1 MDLNFSRRMAIILKK
16 CEQRTR
22 GLNRL
27 KIEPYDI
34 LLSIVSDKDLI
45 TGSYIMKSS
54 KIFDSDSIE
63 ILKNSLR
70 QLVKKGEEQSQF
82 IVFDVV
88 ESPDTKKMYIEAE
101 RFALEMGDNA
111 IEPEHVV
118 PAIYLT
124 NPVSREV
131 LDSIEF
137 DLTKYITIIKKGKGK
152 DEDGESIDT
161 DSSSLTP
168 IADYLCKDL
177 TKMARENNL
186 DPAFG
191 RDSEIERVLQI
202 LGRRK
207 KNNPVLIGKP
217 GVGKTAIVEAL
228 ADRIVRNLVPDVIK
242 NKRILSLDVG
252 SLVAGTKYRGQFE
265 ERLKNLIKELEENKN
280 IILFIDELHTIIGT
294 GSAEGSIDAANML
307 KPQLS
312 RGDIQCIGATT
323 LSEYHKY
330 IEKDGALERRFQP
343 VDVKEMDVEQ
353 TTIILKKIKHK
364 YEDFHNVEYSNT
376 AIEDAVR
383 FSEMYITDR
392 VLPDK
397 AIDVIDEAGSKVN
410 MELSIKINNQI
421 EKMEKELKETISQK
435 EFFASVNKY
444 KLAGEKRTK
453 QIELE
458 NKIKALKEIHT
469 KEHNKIKVNETV
481 IKEVISLWTGIP
493 VDKLSAENQKD
504 LVKLEQSF
512 LEDVIGQ
519 DHAVSTV
526 SKAIK
531 LTLLGIKNP
540 TKPRISMLFLGPSGV
555 GKTML
560 AKKISDLVHSHKDAF
575 MRFDMSEYSLEH
587 ELAKMVGSPPGYV
600 GFEEPGRLTE
610 FVKRNPY
617 SLLLFD
623 EIEKAHPNIYNIFL
637 QILDAGIL
645 TDAHHRTVDF
655 KNTIIIFT
663 SNIGT
668 NENSKHAGF
677 GESSSDKEILKSNL
691 MEKMK
696 ETFRVEFIN
705 RLDNVIVFNK
715 LTKENVREIMYKHLA
730 NLKET
735 YSKKNYRISF
745 AHDIASY
752 LADKTYDSNFGARIV
767 DRAIQENIENRI
779 TEEILSDKFTPSKEL
794 CFELSEKGISINY
807 IENLKSAVKAEEDH

>member
-34 LLSIVSDKDLI
+34 LLSILSDKDLI
-45 TGSYIMKSS
+45 TGSYVARAAKTT
-54 KIFDSDSIE
+54 DSDTLE
-63 ILKNSLR
+63 IIKNSLR

-101 RFALEMGDNA
+101 RFALEMGDTA
-111 IEPEHVV
+111 IEPEHAVS
-118 PAIYLT
+118 AIYLT
-124 NPVSREV
+124 NAPSREV
-131 LDSIEF
+131 LDSVEF
-137 DLTKYITIIKKGKGK
+137 DLARYIALIKKGRGK
-152 DEDGESIDT
+152 EEEGDGLET
-161 DSSSLTP
+161 DSSSMTP
-168 IADYLCKDL
+168 IADYLCKDM
-177 TKMARENNL
+177 TKLARENKL
-186 DPAFG
+186 DPALG

-228 ADRIVRNLVPDVIK
+228 ADRIVKNTVPEVIK

-343 VDVKEMDVEQ
+343 VDVKEMDAAQ
-353 TTIILKKIKHK
+353 TVMILKKIKHK
-364 YEDFHNVEYSNT
+364 YEDFHNVEYSDS
-376 AIEDAVR
+376 AIEEAVTL
-383 FSEMYITDR
+383 SQTYITDR

-421 EKMEKELKETISQK
+421 EKMEKELKETVSQK

-453 QIELE
+453 QLELE
-458 NKIKALKEIHT
+458 SKIKALKEIHT
-469 KEHNKIKVNETV
+469 KEHNRIKVNEAI

-493 VDKLSAENQKD
+493 VDKLNAESQKD
-504 LVKLEQSF
+504 LVKLEHSF
-512 LEDVIGQ
+512 REDVVGQ
-519 DHAVSTV
+519 EHAITTV

-540 TKPRISMLFLGPSGV
+540 AKPRISMLFLGPSGV

-575 MRFDMSEYSLEH
+575 MRFDMSEYSSEH
-587 ELAKMVGSPPGYV
+587 EIAKMIGSPPGYV

-668 NENSKHAGF
+668 SENTKQMGF
-677 GESSSDKEILKSNL
+677 GDSSSGQKALKENL

-696 ETFRVEFIN
+696 ETFKIEFIN
-705 RLDNVIVFNK
+705 RLDNVIVFNR
-715 LTKENVREIMYKHLA
+715 LTENDVREIMQKHLRLVKDA
-730 NLKET
+730 
-735 YSKKNYRISF
+735 YMKKNYRISF
-745 AHDIASY
+745 SSDMADF
-752 LADKTYDSNFGARIV
+752 LANLAYDANFGARVV
-767 DRAIQENIENRI
+767 DRAIQENVENRI
-779 TEEILSDKFTPSKEL
+779 TEEILSDRFTPHNEL
-794 CFELSEKGISINY
+794 CFSVKSKSIEIIY
-807 IENLKSAVKAEEDH
+807 KENTKNAVKAEEDN

>member
-27 KIEPYDI
+27 KVEPYDI
-34 LLSIVSDKDLI
+34 LLSILSDKDLI
-45 TGSYIMKSS
+45 TGNYVMKAS
-54 KIFDSDSIE
+54 KSTDSDTIE
-63 ILKNSLR
+63 IIKNSLR

-82 IVFDVV
+82 IVFDVS
-88 ESPDTKKMYIEAE
+88 ESADTKKMYMEAE
-101 RFALEMGDNA
+101 RFALEMGDTA
-111 IEPEHVV
+111 IEPEHAVT
-118 PAIYLT
+118 AIYVT
-124 NPVSREV
+124 NPPSREV
-131 LDSIEF
+131 LDSVEF
-137 DLTKYITIIKKGKGK
+137 DLAKYIAIIKRGKGK
-152 DEDGESIDT
+152 EEDGESIET
-161 DSSSLTP
+161 DSSSQTP

-186 DPAFG
+186 DPALG

-228 ADRIVRNLVPDVIK
+228 ADRIVKNLVPDVIK

-312 RGDIQCIGATT
+312 RGEIQCIGATT

-343 VDVKEMDVEQ
+343 VDVKEMDVVQ
-353 TTIILKKIKHK
+353 TTAILKKIKHK
-364 YEDFHNVEYSNT
+364 YEDFHNVEYSDL
-376 AIEDAVR
+376 AIEEAVNL
-383 FSEMYITDR
+383 SQMYITDR

-421 EKMEKELKETISQK
+421 EKMEKELRETISQK

-453 QIELE
+453 QLELE
-458 NKIKALKEIHT
+458 TKIKALKEIHT
-469 KEHNKIKVNETV
+469 KEHNKIKVAENV
-481 IKEVISLWTGIP
+481 IKEVVSLWTGIP
-493 VDKLSAENQKD
+493 VDKLTAENQKD
-504 LVKLEQSF
+504 LVKLEQAF

-519 DHAVSTV
+519 DHAVTTV

-540 TKPRISMLFLGPSGV
+540 SKPRISMLFLGPSGV

-560 AKKISDLVHSHKDAF
+560 AKKISELVHSHKDAF
-575 MRFDMSEYSLEH
+575 MRFDMSEYSSEH
-587 ELAKMVGSPPGYV
+587 EIAKMIGSPPGYV

-668 NENSKHAGF
+668 SDSLKPLGF
-677 GESSSDKEILKSNL
+677 GDSSSAGSVAKDKLL
-691 MEKMK
+691 EKMK
-696 ETFRVEFIN
+696 DTFKVEFIN
-705 RLDNVIVFNK
+705 RLDNVIVFNHLSK
-715 LTKENVREIMYKHLA
+715 KNIREIMQKHLNSA
-730 NLKET
+730 RET
-735 YSKKNYRISF
+735 YLKKQYRVSFSPDVADYLTEISF
-745 AHDIASY
+745 NES
-752 LADKTYDSNFGARIV
+752 FGARTV
-767 DRAIQENIENRI
+767 DRAIQENIENKI
-779 TEEILSDKFTPSKEL
+779 TEEILADKLAPGNEL
-794 CFELSEKGISINY
+794 CFSVKNHELNASYKEISKN
-807 IENLKSAVKAEEDH
+807 AVKAEEDH

>member
-1 MDLNFSRRMAIILKK
+1 MALILKK

-27 KIEPYDI
+27 KIEPFDI
-34 LLSIVSDKDLI
+34 LLSILSDKDLI
-45 TGSYIMKSS
+45 TGSYVMKAS
-54 KIFDSDSIE
+54 KINDSDSLE

-88 ESPDTKKMYIEAE
+88 ESPDTKKMYMEAE
-101 RFALEMGDNA
+101 RFAQEMGDSA
-111 IEPEHVV
+111 IEPEHIVSAV
-118 PAIYLT
+118 YLT
-124 NPVSREV
+124 NIPSREI
-131 LDSIEF
+131 LDSVEF
-137 DLTKYITIIKKGKGK
+137 DLTKYIGIIKKGRGK
-152 DEDGESIDT
+152 DEDSDGMET

-168 IADYLCKDL
+168 IADYLCRDL
-177 TKMARENNL
+177 TKMAREDNL
-186 DPAFG
+186 DPALG

-312 RGDIQCIGATT
+312 RGEIQCIGATT
-323 LSEYHKY
+323 LTEYHKY

-343 VDVKEMDVEQ
+343 VDVKEMEVAE
-353 TTIILKKIKHK
+353 TISILKRIKHK
-364 YEDFHNVEYSNT
+364 YEDFHNVEYSDM
-376 AIEDAVR
+376 AVEEAVR
-383 FSEMYITDR
+383 LSEMYITDR

-421 EKMEKELKETISQK
+421 EKMEKELKETVSQK

-453 QIELE
+453 QLELE

-469 KEHNKIKVNETV
+469 KEHNKMKVTETV

-493 VDKLSAENQKD
+493 IDKLSAENQKD

-512 LEDVIGQ
+512 LSEVIGQ

-540 TKPRISMLFLGPSGV
+540 AKPRISMLFLGPSGV

-560 AKKISDLVHSHKDAF
+560 AKKISDLVHSHKDAY
-575 MRFDMSEYSLEH
+575 MRFDMSEYALEH
-587 ELAKMVGSPPGYV
+587 EVAKMVGSPPGYV

-623 EIEKAHPNIYNIFL
+623 EIEKAHPNVYNIFL

-668 NENSKHAGF
+668 SENLKQAGF
-677 GESSSDKEILKSNL
+677 NEISSDSERLKENL
-691 MEKMK
+691 IDKMK
-696 ETFRVEFIN
+696 DTFKVEFIN
-705 RLDNVIVFNK
+705 RLDNVIVFNR
-715 LTKENVREIMYKHLA
+715 LTKENIKEIMFKHLI

-735 YSKKNYRISF
+735 YLKKNFRISF
-745 AHDIASY
+745 SNDIAGF
-752 LADKTYDSNFGARIV
+752 LTDNTYDESVGARIV
-767 DRAIQENIENRI
+767 DRAIQENIENKI
-779 TEEILSDKFTPSKEL
+779 TEEILSDKFTSLREL
-794 CFELSEKGISINY
+794 CFEVSEKKLITSYREIAKN
-807 IENLKSAVKAEEDH
+807 AVKAEEDH